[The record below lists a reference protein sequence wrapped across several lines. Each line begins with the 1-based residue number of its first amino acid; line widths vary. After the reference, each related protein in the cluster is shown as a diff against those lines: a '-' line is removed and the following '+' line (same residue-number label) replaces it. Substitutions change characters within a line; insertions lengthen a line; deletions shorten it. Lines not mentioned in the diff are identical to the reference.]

1 MSHRKLDYFHRSRI
15 VYRRSPITDTP
26 TETFS
31 WGDFYEGGMYEC
43 YELFKSKAKITSYRS
58 FKWHVL
64 VLWYLN
70 PQLTVDKI
78 REIAHYISDKSN
90 NFTSIQLSKEIVD
103 SIVDEVNTYDLEQ
116 PPKNKMRK
124 IIFKENSGLEAGEKL
139 SIVGSLIGRK
149 KKAEPEDIYEA
160 MLYIHNDNKHITIRN
175 IAELLHVSTR
185 TVYRNITKEIKL
197 EKQLLNEEV

>member
-1 MSHRKLDYFHRSRI
+1 
-15 VYRRSPITDTP
+15 
-26 TETFS
+26 
-31 WGDFYEGGMYEC
+31 
-43 YELFKSKAKITSYRS
+43 
-58 FKWHVL
+58 
-64 VLWYLN
+64 LWYLN

-78 REIAHYISDKSN
+78 REVAHYISDKSN

>member
-1 MSHRKLDYFHRSRI
+1 MK
-15 VYRRSPITDTP
+15 
-26 TETFS
+26 
-31 WGDFYEGGMYEC
+31 
-43 YELFKSKAKITSYRS
+43 
-58 FKWHVL
+58 
-64 VLWYLN
+64 
-70 PQLTVDKI
+70 
-78 REIAHYISDKSN
+78 
-90 NFTSIQLSKEIVD
+90 
-103 SIVDEVNTYDLEQ
+103 
-116 PPKNKMRK
+116 K
-124 IIFKENSGLEAGEKL
+124 IIYKENAGLEASEKL

>member
-31 WGDFYEGGMYEC
+31 WGDFYEDGTYEC
-43 YELFKSKAKITSYRS
+43 YELFRSKAKITSYRS

-78 REIAHYISDKSN
+78 REVAHYISDKSN